1 MSLFTKT
8 LFCVVS
14 LAGLACG
21 VYLPA
26 AAAQERAVVESLET
40 ETKWSGIANSLNKTQ
55 MAAQTV
61 AIRLSQSSKC
71 AAKGRMY
78 APGINGADAEGCL
91 AAPYSSAI
99 LNKFIAC
106 GDQGLIYA
114 MNQDRCLSTIEKVQV
129 CSMRTTTITSNM
141 SYGNRCPA
149 GYNNMGTVFA
159 GYKSSGW
166 HDGCETCNPIYT
178 TTCAT
183 MVCEYK

>member
-8 LFCVVS
+8 LFCVAS

-26 AAAQERAVVESLET
+26 TVAQERAVTESLET

-61 AIRLSQSSKC
+61 TIRLNQSAKC
-71 AAKGRMY
+71 ATKGRMY

-106 GDQGLIYA
+106 GDQGLIYSTDH
-114 MNQDRCLSTIEKVQV
+114 DRCLSTIEKVQV
-129 CSMRTTTITSNM
+129 CTMQTTKITSNM

-149 GYNNMGTVFA
+149 GYNNMGTVFSHYQRPQ
-159 GYKSSGW
+159 YK
-166 HDGCETCNPIYT
+166 DGCETCNPIYV